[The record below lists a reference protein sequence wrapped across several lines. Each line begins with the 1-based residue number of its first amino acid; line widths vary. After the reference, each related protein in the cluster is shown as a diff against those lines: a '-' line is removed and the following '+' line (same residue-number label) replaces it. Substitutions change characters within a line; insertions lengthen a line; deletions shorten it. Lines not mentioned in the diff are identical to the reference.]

1 MNYLPPVNK
10 LLSYGDCHDFKRRH
24 NYLKLGFTREHVPE
38 LIKMATDIELNLSDS
53 ESAEV
58 WAPVHAWRILG
69 QLQAEEAIEPLIEL
83 FHELEDDDW
92 VDDELPIVFGKI
104 GVKAVPALT
113 KYLNDTAHNC
123 QAHTRAVN
131 SLEKIAS
138 ANPSVRNECVS
149 ILTQKLKRVTKND
162 PDLNGFII
170 CYLLDLKAVES
181 IKTIREAY
189 KRKCVE
195 IHIPGDIEAV
205 KYELGFRE
213 SPPEYLKEFLQL
225 MSESTN
231 GKYKR
236 RVEKNDPCPCGSGK
250 KFEQCCLNK
259 N

>member
-1 MNYLPPVNK
+1 MNYSDPVNK
-10 LLSYGDCHDFKRRH
+10 LLTLGDCLNIIDLAT
-24 NYLKLGFTREHVPE
+24 YLDLGITRDNIPE
-38 LIKMATDIELNLSDS
+38 LIRMATDYELHFADS
-53 ESAEV
+53 GDPEV

-113 KYLNDTAHNC
+113 KYLNDTAYDS
-123 QAHTRAVN
+123 QAHTRAVY
-131 SLEKIAS
+131 SLERIAS
-138 ANPSVRNECVS
+138 ANPSVRNECVT
-149 ILTQKLKRVTKND
+149 ILTKKLERFTKNE

-189 KRKCVE
+189 KKECVE
-195 IHIPGDIEAV
+195 IDIPGDIEAV
-205 KYELGFRE
+205 EYELGFRE
-213 SPPEYLKEFLQL
+213 SPPEHLKEFLQL
-225 MSESTN
+225 MDGLSN

-250 KFEQCCLNK
+250 KYINCCLNK
-259 N
+259 I